1 MEKRVEMA
9 REILGVINELPD
21 EDTRLLAS
29 ILELRKFRKGEMLL
43 KEGEIANHLVY
54 VQQGILRQYYFKKG
68 KDITEHFTTKGNTA
82 FCIHSLFLN
91 EPTTLMMEATV
102 DCVVYLIPYDKFK
115 KLALSSP
122 LLADWIRRFYEKD
135 LILTQEKADS
145 WRFESADERYSRF
158 IKEYPEVVQKASVN
172 HIASYLL
179 MTPESLSRARFKLA
193 KGKTDLM

>member
-1 MEKRVEMA
+1 MEKRVEMGN
-9 REILGVINELPD
+9 EILSKINNLPD
-21 EDTRLLAS
+21 EDVQLLAS
-29 ILELRKFRKGEMLL
+29 ILELRKYRKGEILL
-43 KEGEIANHLVY
+43 KEGETANHLVY
-54 VQQGILRQYYFKKG
+54 VHQGILRQYYYKKG

-91 EPTTLMMEATV
+91 EPTALMMEATV

-115 KLALSSP
+115 KLTFSSP

-145 WRFESADERYSRF
+145 WRFESSDERYCRF
-158 IKEYPEVVQKASVN
+158 VKEYPEVVQKASVN

-179 MTPESLSRARFKLA
+179 MTPESLSRARFKFA
-193 KGKTDLM
+193 KGKKEV